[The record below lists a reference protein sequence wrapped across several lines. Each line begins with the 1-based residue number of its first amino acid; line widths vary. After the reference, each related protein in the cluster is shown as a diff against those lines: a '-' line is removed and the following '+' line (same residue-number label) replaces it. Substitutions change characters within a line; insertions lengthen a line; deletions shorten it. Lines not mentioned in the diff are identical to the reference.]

1 MRRHLQLK
9 PGLVLS
15 FAVAVACVATQ
26 AHAAEGYVSG
36 LGKQTCSAVQQSLN
50 DKTLSTDALQQW
62 VSGYFSGANVAY
74 SARSKI
80 GDITTGS
87 TVFPERLLA
96 LVQDACKAK
105 PEETLGRVTYETYF
119 QLRQANQ

>member
-1 MRRHLQLK
+1 MRYSS
-9 PGLVLS
+9 VLNRCS
-15 FAVAVACVATQ
+15 ALSLLATLTLTTPFAY
-26 AHAAEGYVSG
+26 AAEGYVSG
-36 LGKQTCSAVQQSLN
+36 IGKQTCGAVQQSLN

-80 GDITTGS
+80 GDINTGS
-87 TVFPERLLA
+87 TIFPEKLLA
-96 LVQDACKAK
+96 LVQEACKAK

>member
-1 MRRHLQLK
+1 MRYPSRLNYL
-9 PGLVLS
+9 LTRLTAILS
-15 FAVAVACVATQ
+15 FILAAQTY
-26 AHAAEGYVSG
+26 AAEGYVSG
-36 LGKQTCSAVQQSLN
+36 LGKQTCSGVQQSLK
-50 DKTLSTDALQQW
+50 DKTLTEDAVQQW

-87 TVFPERLLA
+87 TVFPEKLLA
-96 LVQDACKAK
+96 LVLDACKAK
-105 PEETLGRVTYETYF
+105 PDESLGRITYETYF